1 MTDFVANFSANS
13 SKEDDPQLLW
23 SQNQPQEQ
31 LLERELIEPLSRLDL
46 EAQPGALAEV
56 AICDLTDSTHQS
68 THESSNQPNPAPI
81 CVRLD
86 VEDLPCF
93 AVVNRQYDAWGVR
106 FSNVVAL
113 RPSNPAYP
121 PHSGSM
127 VLFGA
132 PNQGWIEA
140 TFARPVQHVS
150 SFVTSSRRTVMRAFN
165 RHNQLVA
172 EAESPAANLRGADS
186 NHDPNLRPN
195 LRLSLD
201 GRNIR
206 KVTFHS
212 HSGHL
217 TIDDFCFCG

>member
-1 MTDFVANFSANS
+1 MANFIKENGSEAMQNRLQDQS
-13 SKEDDPQLLW
+13 SQD
-23 SQNQPQEQ
+23 
-31 LLERELIEPLSRLDL
+31 RLIDHEFAEPLPIGPSGLDLGLDL
-46 EAQPGALAEV
+46 ESAPGALAE
-56 AICDLTDSTHQS
+56 AETADPTHD
-68 THESSNQPNPAPI
+68 PV

-93 AVVNRQYDAWGVR
+93 AVVDHQYAAWGVR
-106 FSNVVAL
+106 FSNAIAI

-132 PNQGWIEA
+132 PNYGWIEA

-150 SFVTSSRRTVMRAFN
+150 SFVTGSRRTVMRAFN
-165 RHNQLVA
+165 RHDQLVA
-172 EAESPAANLRGADS
+172 QAESPAANLQS
-186 NHDPNLRPN
+186 PNSSDAPATACRPN

-201 GRNIR
+201 GRNIH
-206 KVTFHS
+206 KVTVQS
-212 HSGHL
+212 YNGHV

>member
-1 MTDFVANFSANS
+1 MTDFMANFSANS

-23 SQNQPQEQ
+23 NRLQNHPQEQ
-31 LLERELIEPLSRLDL
+31 LLERELMEPLSRSLDL

-56 AICDLTDSTHQS
+56 AISEPTSSTDQLNPDPICD
-68 THESSNQPNPAPI
+68 PI

-172 EAESPAANLRGADS
+172 EAESPAAD
-186 NHDPNLRPN
+186 
-195 LRLSLD
+195 
-201 GRNIR
+201 R
-206 KVTFHS
+206 KSVV
-212 HSGHL
+212 
-217 TIDDFCFCG
+217 